1 MEMKIY
7 ISFLLTSLMVKK
19 RSGKGFWID
28 DTKVNENAI
37 IDKKIKDDFSK
48 FAKENHIN
56 KSKLIEDF
64 YRSILLKS
72 MGLNTSQGYVT
83 INIFNSQKKKAK

>member
-1 MEMKIY
+1 
-7 ISFLLTSLMVKK
+7 MVRT
-19 RSGKGFWID
+19 RSGNSFWED
-28 DTKVNENAI
+28 PNKKMETVI
-37 IDKKIKDDFSK
+37 IDKKIKEDFSK

-64 YRSILLKS
+64 YKSILLKS

-83 INIFNSQKKKAK
+83 INIFNSLIPSKKLK